1 MVELDQ
7 AGLALDDILKDARRF
22 VRPLRFR
29 GRVDPGFGPAEI
41 DGQSASA

>member
-1 MVELDQ
+1 
-7 AGLALDDILKDARRF
+7 

-29 GRVDPGFGPAEI
+29 GRADPGFGPAEI